1 MSEKILCIDG
11 GGTWFRYALVGGP
24 AGQLELEDRERQ
36 SSPKDF
42 SGLKTQIESA
52 IKDSDCEGVA
62 FAIAGPVTNHESMK
76 DVANIPFLSH
86 QNLKKWVEE
95 EIKKPCVVIN
105 DMEAALAGEVEK
117 GVLQGCEWA
126 IFDTLST
133 GWGGA
138 LLLNGV
144 EVPGEPG
151 HINVDFDL
159 DFVCGCTRVGCNEAK
174 YAGGAVGRRVR
185 RIMAQRGTPISD
197 DVDAGQ
203 FLTEEAEKGTYWAVQ
218 LYREVGE
225 GIGRAWANV
234 LNRIP
239 LIEKIIY
246 MGSFGVHGMPFMK
259 ETIVNTIRRIT
270 MFPDEHWDIP
280 IVPSEAENGPLY
292 GAVRVYRRVK
302 G

>member
-1 MSEKILCIDG
+1 LK
-11 GGTWFRYALVGGP
+11 
-24 AGQLELEDRERQ
+24 LEDRGKEPT
-36 SSPKDF
+36 PKDF
-42 SGLKTQIESA
+42 SGLKTQIETA
-52 IKDSDCEGVA
+52 IKGSDCEGIA
-62 FAIAGPVTNHESMK
+62 FAVAGPVTNHESMK

-151 HINVDFDL
+151 HINAGFDL
-159 DFVCGCTRVGCNEAK
+159 DFVCGCTRVGCNEAR

-185 RIMAQRGTPISD
+185 RIMERRGKPIEDDDDADKCRTPEGDI
-197 DVDAGQ
+197 DAAK
-203 FLTEEAEKGTYWAVQ
+203 FLTKKAEKGVDWAVQ

-239 LIEKIIY
+239 LIEKIVY
-246 MGSFGVHGMPFMK
+246 MGSFGIHGMPFMK
-259 ETIVNTIRRIT
+259 EAIVNTIRRIT
-270 MFPDEHWDIP
+270 MFPDEHWNIP

-292 GAVRVYRRVK
+292 GAVRVYRRIR

>member
-1 MSEKILCIDG
+1 
-11 GGTWFRYALVGGP
+11 
-24 AGQLELEDRERQ
+24 
-36 SSPKDF
+36 
-42 SGLKTQIESA
+42 
-52 IKDSDCEGVA
+52 
-62 FAIAGPVTNHESMK
+62 MK

-151 HINVDFDL
+151 HINAGFDL
-159 DFVCGCTRVGCNEAK
+159 DFVCGCTRVGCNEAR

-185 RIMAQRGTPISD
+185 RIMERRGKPIEDDDDADKCRTPEGDI
-197 DVDAGQ
+197 DAAK
-203 FLTEEAEKGTYWAVQ
+203 FLTKKAEKGVDWAVQ

-239 LIEKIIY
+239 LIEKIVY
-246 MGSFGVHGMPFMK
+246 MGSFGIHGMQFMK
-259 ETIVNTIRRIT
+259 EAIVNTIRRIT
-270 MFPDEHWDIP
+270 MFPDEHWNIP

-292 GAVRVYRRVK
+292 GAVRVYRRIK

>member
-1 MSEKILCIDG
+1 MSEKNLCIDG

-36 SSPKDF
+36 SSPKNF
-42 SGLKTQIESA
+42 SELKTQIESA
-52 IKDSDCEGVA
+52 IKGSDCEGVA
-62 FAIAGPVTNHESMK
+62 FAIAGPVTKHESMK

-138 LLLNGV
+138 LLLNGI

-159 DFVCGCTRVGCNEAK
+159 DFVCGCTRVGCNEAR
-174 YAGGAVGRRVR
+174 YAGGPVGRRVR

-203 FLTEEAEKGTYWAVQ
+203 FLTEETTKGTDWAVQ

-239 LIEKIIY
+239 LIEKIVY
-246 MGSFGVHGMPFMK
+246 MGSFGVYGMPFMK
-259 ETIVNTIRRIT
+259 ETMVNTIRR
-270 MFPDEHWDIP
+270 
-280 IVPSEAENGPLY
+280 
-292 GAVRVYRRVK
+292 
-302 G
+302 

>member
-1 MSEKILCIDG
+1 MPEKFLCIDG
-11 GGTWFRYALVGGP
+11 GGTWFRYALVSGP
-24 AGQLELEDRERQ
+24 VGQLELEDKGRQ
-36 SSPKDF
+36 STPKDF
-42 SGLKTQIESA
+42 SELKSQIEYV
-52 IKDSDCEGVA
+52 INVDDCKGIA
-62 FAIAGPVTNHESMK
+62 FAVAGPVTNHESMK

-86 QNLKKWVEE
+86 QNLKKWIEE

-151 HINVDFDL
+151 HINAGFDL
-159 DFVCGCTRVGCNEAK
+159 DFVCGCTRVGCNEARF
-174 YAGGAVGRRVR
+174 AGGPTSRRVR
-185 RIMAQRGTPISD
+185 RILAQLGTPISD
-197 DVDAGQ
+197 DIDAGQ
-203 FLTEEAEKGTYWAVQ
+203 FLTEEAKKGTHWAVQ
-218 LYREVGE
+218 LYCEVGE

-246 MGSFGVHGMPFMK
+246 MGSFGIYGMPFMK
-259 ETIVNTIRRIT
+259 ETILNTIRRIT

-292 GAVRVYRRVK
+292 GAVRVYRRIK